1 MQPSWVLCCRVSD
14 KVAVQSGWPGLGP
27 HLGLPWGGIHFEAH
41 MAGRVQSHARCWTEG
56 RGETGGG
63 PGETGVS
70 DIPGAKEDWPHQR
83 LHRLENGRSTS
94 LRLQRQPGMK
104 WETKPCCRGAEEY
117 VRVMTIKY
125 R

>member
-1 MQPSWVLCCRVSD
+1 MQFS
-14 KVAVQSGWPGLGP
+14 QGGLGW
-27 HLGLPWGGIHFEAH
+27 GLIWG
-41 MAGRVQSHARCWTEG
+41 S
-56 RGETGGG
+56 RGEESTSKPIWLVGFSPMPDVGLKAVERQVEDQEKQERLTSQK
-63 PGETGVS
+63 PR
-70 DIPGAKEDWPHQR
+70 KEDWLHQR

-94 LRLQRQPGMK
+94 LRLQRQPGMR